1 MNYSLRTSVFK
12 EGAASEEEL
21 LRVVK
26 STLENEGCKIHKTWS
41 AGGTI
46 LQVRRMELE
55 LLLGG
60 RSQSN
65 LFSCKAGQGKGGC
78 YTRMKK
84 RGIQVGSELWFCFWY
99 KTKLSS
105 K

>member
-21 LRVVK
+21 LRVMK

-65 LFSCKAGQGKGGC
+65 LFSCKAGQSKGGC
-78 YTRMKK
+78 YTRRKK